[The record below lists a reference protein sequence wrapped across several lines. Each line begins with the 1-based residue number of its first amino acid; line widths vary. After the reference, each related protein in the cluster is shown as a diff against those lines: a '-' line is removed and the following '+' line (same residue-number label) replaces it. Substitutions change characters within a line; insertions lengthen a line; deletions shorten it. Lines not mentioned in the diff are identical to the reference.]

1 VATSLIQHHSYN
13 ERNNWAL
20 HAISPESYS
29 ISMEVGDYDQEITP
43 KISLDL
49 KIRLIEYVYSLATT
63 TK

>member
-20 HAISPESYS
+20 QAISPESCS
-29 ISMEVGDYDQEITP
+29 ISMKVGAYDQEITP

-49 KIRLIEYVYSLATT
+49 KIRPIEYVYSLATST
-63 TK
+63 E